1 MLAAAVAALTI
12 VQAAVPV
19 APARTPVLDNA
30 TVTVTRLRFAPGTG
44 ESVHTHAFPL
54 LIVQLTPGVV
64 DLTVDDMRARGPRE
78 TGVVTFVPANVPHA
92 AVNAGSTSFDLIAV
106 AVKPARPPAPAAPP
120 TDAPPGITR
129 TTLLDNADVRVVRVQ
144 FEPGGREPVHT
155 HPNDLL
161 TVQLSGGQLE
171 ILNGG
176 DRTRGLRD
184 PGSVQFLQ
192 RNVEHTYGSVDTHS
206 FEVLS
211 ISVK

>member
-12 VQAAVPV
+12 VQAATPV

-78 TGVVTFVPANVPHA
+78 TGVVTLVPANVPHA

-176 DRTRGLRD
+176 ERTRGLRD

-192 RNVEHTYGSVDTHS
+192 RNVEHSYGSVDTHS